1 MKDIKNNLTTGKNT
15 KNIQVRKGKS
25 FGYQVLGFGAGGGAA
40 DTWVSG
46 MTATGGNTIYTIG
59 DYKVHKFTGPGTFA
73 VSALG
78 CGSGGGTGGNI
89 VDYII
94 SGGGASGSRTG
105 GGGGAGGMRFSQ
117 FFTCAPC
124 RAVSAGGTVSATSYP
139 IVIGGGGASVNSD
152 GSLGNP
158 GGGSSFLSL
167 TSTGGGAASNFAYSN
182 PAGSGGSGGGTAQGG
197 GCGGAGNTPPVS
209 PSQGFPGGTSAVAYC
224 GGGGGGA
231 AEAGG
236 DQTLPAPTKGLGGNG
251 LFWPTDALCGASA
264 GEAGPAGFYFS
275 GGGAGVNPGGALR
288 EGGLGGGGNGGDTP
302 DTSATANTGGGGGG
316 RLNCGTNAN
325 GGSGIVLIRYRIA

>member
-1 MKDIKNNLTTGKNT
+1 MKKIDTPLTVEGKGQKNT
-15 KNIQVRKGKS
+15 QSRRGKM
-25 FGYQVLGFGAGGGAA
+25 FGYQVLGFGAGGGSG
-40 DTWVSG
+40 DTWISG
-46 MTATGGNTIYTIG
+46 MTATGGNAVYTIG

-94 SGGGASGSRTG
+94 SGGGGSGSRTG
-105 GGGGAGGMRFSQ
+105 GGGGGGGMRFSQ

-124 RAVSAGGTVSATSYP
+124 RAVAAGGTVSATSYP
-139 IVIGGGGASVNSD
+139 VVIGAGGGSVNSD
-152 GSLGNP
+152 NSIGNP
-158 GGGSSFLSL
+158 GNPSSFLSL
-167 TSTGGGAASNFAYSN
+167 TSTAGGAASNFGYSS
-182 PAGSGGSGGGTAQGG
+182 PAGPGGSGGGTAHGG
-197 GCGGAGNTPPVS
+197 GCAGAGNTPS
-209 PSQGFPGGTSAVAYC
+209 TTPSQGFPGGKSTAAYN
-224 GGGGGGA
+224 GAGGGGA

-236 DQTLPAPTKGLGGNG
+236 NQTDPAQGVGGNG

-275 GGGAGVNPGGALR
+275 GGGAGVKSPPGVR
-288 EGGLGGGGNGGDTP
+288 EGGLGGGGNGGCQP
-302 DTSATANTGGGGGG
+302 DTAGTANTGGGGGG

-325 GGSGIVLIRYRIA
+325 GGSGIVLIRYRVA

>member
-1 MKDIKNNLTTGKNT
+1 MPL
-15 KNIQVRKGKS
+15 KS
-25 FGYQVLGFGAGGGAA
+25 TFGAGSASGFGAGRGGS
-40 DTWVSG
+40 DWVSG
-46 MTATGGNTIYTIG
+46 MTATGGNAIYTIG
-59 DYKVHKFTGPGTFA
+59 DYKVHKFTSPGTFT

-78 CGSGGGTGGNI
+78 CGSGCGTGGNI

-94 SGGGASGSRTG
+94 SGGGGSGSRTG

-124 RAVSAGGTVSATSYP
+124 RAVCAGGTVSATSYP
-139 IVIGGGGASVNSD
+139 IVIGAGGGSVNSD
-152 GSLGNP
+152 GSIGNP
-158 GGGSSFLSL
+158 GNPSSFLSL
-167 TSTGGGAASNFAYSN
+167 TSTAGGAASNFAYSN
-182 PAGSGGSGGGTAQGG
+182 PAGPGGSGGGTAHGG
-197 GCGGAGNTPPVS
+197 GSGGTGNTPPVS
-209 PSQGFPGGTSAVAYC
+209 PSQGFPGGTSAAAYC

-236 DQTLPAPTKGLGGNG
+236 VPADPAKGVGGNG

-275 GGGAGVNPGGALR
+275 GGGGGTTNPCSPAGSSR
-288 EGGLGGGGNGGDTP
+288 EGGLGGGGNGGLFP
-302 DTSATANTGGGGGG
+302 CTSGTANTGGGGGG

-325 GGSGIVLIRYRIA
+325 GGSGIVLIRYRVA